1 MQTAN
6 NTESH
11 ESFLILTLIF
21 TIYDFKEEAIRKMIE
36 SSPRMNGEQ
45 NNNPAINK
53 HAKGKK
59 SGAGG
64 IWTVKFSFNNCCP
77 FR

>member
-6 NTESH
+6 NIESH

-36 SSPRMNGEQ
+36 SGPRMIREQ

-53 HAKGKK
+53 NMQKEID
-59 SGAGG
+59 GAGR
-64 IWTVKFSFNNCCP
+64 IWTVMCSLSIYAL
-77 FR
+77 

>member
-36 SSPRMNGEQ
+36 SSPGMIGEQ
-45 NNNPAINK
+45 NNNNPAINK
-53 HAKGKK
+53 HVKEKEW
-59 SGAGG
+59 SG
-64 IWTVKFSFNNCCP
+64 
-77 FR
+77 

>member
-1 MQTAN
+1 MPASTQTAN

-11 ESFLILTLIF
+11 KYFLILSLIF

-36 SSPRMNGEQ
+36 SSPRMIGEQ

-53 HAKGKK
+53 HVKEKEW
-59 SGAGG
+59 SG
-64 IWTVKFSFNNCCP
+64 
-77 FR
+77 

>member
-1 MQTAN
+1 VPTSMQTAN

-21 TIYDFKEEAIRKMIE
+21 IIYDFKEEAIKKMIE
-36 SSPRMNGEQ
+36 SSPRMIREQ

-53 HAKGKK
+53 HVKEKEW
-59 SGAGG
+59 SG
-64 IWTVKFSFNNCCP
+64 
-77 FR
+77 

>member
-6 NTESH
+6 NTESY

-21 TIYDFKEEAIRKMIE
+21 IIYEFKEEAIKKMIE
-36 SSPRMNGEQ
+36 SSPRMIREQ

-53 HAKGKK
+53 HVKEKER
-59 SGAGG
+59 SG
-64 IWTVKFSFNNCCP
+64 
-77 FR
+77 